1 MQFFPEVPRTKLIEI
16 MKAIKAT
23 QCVLSLFSS
32 IYQVILHVHCGPTG
46 VLHSR
51 QRRVLFVLGRF
62 SLQGLKKNTLK
73 VKSNL
78 ITKYFIIE

>member
-1 MQFFPEVPRTKLIEI
+1 MQQIEI
-16 MKAIKAT
+16 MKATEGT

-32 IYQVILHVHCGPTG
+32 IYQVILHVHCVPTG
-46 VLHSR
+46 VLHL
-51 QRRVLFVLGRF
+51 QQHHALFVLGRF